1 MWFETALMYRMYRSQ
16 IMRELYFITECAQHR
31 VIGVCDVASVDKALL

>member
-1 MWFETALMYRMYRSQ
+1 MWFETALMYRMSRSQ
-16 IMRELYFITECAQHR
+16 IMTELYFFTECVQHR